1 MEAVLA
7 DELPAK
13 PTPAV
18 LAGLARPGIV
28 ALGTYW
34 NKREDLVAALPEF
47 QNSDE
52 RPVEQRDLRE
62 GLIGSKLLSGCV
74 AAGLSSAEL
83 GMLKVNHNLCGGE
96 TWSVEYRVRR
106 PLFVFTLIDNV
117 GTNALAIANVF
128 GMKEEPQGLAPRPV
142 RIPASGRDGLDVS
155 AIVLQPGY
163 SMAIPTAV
171 LLSPPA
177 DDDLSVEWLET
188 PTLGDRVA
196 YTAYSNE
203 HGRLGHE
210 AYLLAGPSFT
220 VSSVQVSTENDSASF
235 EAPLFDLR
243 RVYLLGMALMAGSC
257 PHAVVELD
265 NGQLVY
271 LGEILADA
279 WKQPK
284 AEDLVMPADA
294 KVLHLCEFEF
304 ETTTLHSVRVG
315 KTTVV
320 AAATI
325 LRRGEALTIA
335 VRSGDIV
342 QVIGQY
348 DCSIGQPTTDEQHR
362 LKRSL
367 VAGGLRALAT
377 TDYLPS
383 TTPSSAASPL
393 AS

>member
-1 MEAVLA
+1 
-7 DELPAK
+7 
-13 PTPAV
+13 
-18 LAGLARPGIV
+18 
-28 ALGTYW
+28 
-34 NKREDLVAALPEF
+34 
-47 QNSDE
+47 
-52 RPVEQRDLRE
+52 
-62 GLIGSKLLSGCV
+62 
-74 AAGLSSAEL
+74 
-83 GMLKVNHNLCGGE
+83 
-96 TWSVEYRVRR
+96 
-106 PLFVFTLIDNV
+106 
-117 GTNALAIANVF
+117 
-128 GMKEEPQGLAPRPV
+128 
-142 RIPASGRDGLDVS
+142 
-155 AIVLQPGY
+155 
-163 SMAIPTAV
+163 MAIPTAV

>member
-1 MEAVLA
+1 MGFSPAIRKEAFLRCARRCCVCRTFKGVHIEVHHIVQPEDGGDDSRENAIPLCFDCHAAAGHYNPNHPRGSKYGPEELRGHRKKLYEDVAAGRVPAADSAVIAGLHVRRLVCLSYEQAREILTGNLQSEFFRISSLIQNPVSRFMEAVLA

-155 AIVLQPGY
+155 ASGEDIEDVEAHSSGFTSIQKVRFIFR
-163 SMAIPTAV
+163 SMVGIIHSGT
-171 LLSPPA
+171 
-177 DDDLSVEWLET
+177 
-188 PTLGDRVA
+188 
-196 YTAYSNE
+196 
-203 HGRLGHE
+203 
-210 AYLLAGPSFT
+210 F
-220 VSSVQVSTENDSASF
+220 
-235 EAPLFDLR
+235 LR
-243 RVYLLGMALMAGSC
+243 
-257 PHAVVELD
+257 
-265 NGQLVY
+265 Q
-271 LGEILADA
+271 
-279 WKQPK
+279 
-284 AEDLVMPADA
+284 
-294 KVLHLCEFEF
+294 
-304 ETTTLHSVRVG
+304 
-315 KTTVV
+315 
-320 AAATI
+320 
-325 LRRGEALTIA
+325 
-335 VRSGDIV
+335 
-342 QVIGQY
+342 IG
-348 DCSIGQPTTDEQHR
+348 
-362 LKRSL
+362 LK
-367 VAGGLRALAT
+367 
-377 TDYLPS
+377 
-383 TTPSSAASPL
+383 
-393 AS
+393 